1 MQTSLGVIQQIAQGS
16 PKSTCV
22 PVVDSTSS
30 CQFFDQRGTWAT
42 FRQDPNTGIFSVD
55 KVEHDARM
63 PVYTQTDLSLIHSF
77 KVSKTNEAM
86 RLAFEFNAINVLN
99 QHAVMSYL
107 PNPFGRNN
115 EWLSFPTT
123 ANALGTD
130 VQKFLTGYDVAKEAT
145 AQRNMV
151 VNSRYGL
158 PFLFQN
164 ARTLR
169 LGARFT
175 F

>member
-1 MQTSLGVIQQIAQGS
+1 MQTTFGVIQTVAQGT

-42 FRQDPNTGIFSVD
+42 FSQDPNTGVFSLAS
-55 KVEHDARM
+55 VERGARM
-63 PVYTQTDLSLIHSF
+63 PLYTQTDFSLGHSF
-77 KVSKTNEAM
+77 KVNKTNEAM
-86 RLAFEFNAINVLN
+86 RMAFEFNAINLLN

-115 EWLSFPTT
+115 EWLSFSTT
-123 ANALGTD
+123 ANPLGTN
-130 VQKFLTGYDVAKEAT
+130 VQKFLTGYDVAAEAT
-145 AQRNMV
+145 AQGNMIL
-151 VNSRYGL
+151 NSRYGK
-158 PFLFQN
+158 PFLFQS

-169 LGARFT
+169 LGVRFT